1 MYSLQHWYVGSLSYE
16 YKCRIYYTMNIR
28 RGEKGER
35 EDKSEKIDNINHL
48 YYRADVQTGLQVKW
62 KFQPFTV
69 QGAEI
74 TGMA

>member
-1 MYSLQHWYVGSLSYE
+1 MS
-16 YKCRIYYTMNIR
+16 NILYNEHKKR
-28 RGEKGER
+28 RERRRER

>member
-1 MYSLQHWYVGSLSYE
+1 
-16 YKCRIYYTMNIR
+16 MNIR
-28 RGEKGER
+28 RGEKEGERER